1 MRCIKMCCI
10 YCILFLHIMQCV
22 VNAIGMDKYG
32 VFYTFILFKAS
43 AFLWDLFVKICSENI
58 NEM

>member
-1 MRCIKMCCI
+1 
-10 YCILFLHIMQCV
+10 MQCV